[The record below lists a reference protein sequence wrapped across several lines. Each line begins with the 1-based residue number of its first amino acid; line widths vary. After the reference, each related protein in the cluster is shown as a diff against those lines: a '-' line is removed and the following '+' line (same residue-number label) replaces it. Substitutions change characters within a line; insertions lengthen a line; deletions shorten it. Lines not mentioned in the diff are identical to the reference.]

1 MAHRIAIMGQ
11 SVGFYRELVFTG
23 GVAKN
28 VAMRKALEN
37 DIGLEISVPETPQ
50 IMGALGAA
58 ILARAELV
66 KRVKSL

>member
-1 MAHRIAIMGQ
+1 MGR
-11 SVGFYRELVFTG
+11 SVGFRKEVVFTG

-28 VAMRKALEN
+28 VGIRKAIQDE
-37 DIGLEISVPETPQ
+37 IGLEILVPEEPQ

-66 KRVKSL
+66 KLVNTS